1 MNNTRN
7 PKIKNEFSLLSMI
20 SRLDRFGQDI
30 FGILLILLGLLSFL
44 GLFRISTGILI
55 DRWTLL
61 IEKGF
66 GWGAYLIAGFFI
78 YVGILIL
85 LRRIENA
92 PHLNLNRIL
101 ALEGFLFISLALLA
115 IFGGL
120 SLENAEIGADG
131 GIIGWG
137 MSTLLEKVVPV
148 PFSTIL
154 LLPFALVLLVIGLG
168 FSQKLFNKLRFLKG
182 FTGIRGIDK
191 KSSTDETVSDQNND
205 DVVTTITPNEIGKIT
220 KNLRNLNST
229 GSITSKK
236 INRNGLP
243 PISLLLPEEK
253 PPVDKE
259 FLKSQGLMI
268 INRLAEFDVPV
279 KIKGYR
285 IGPTIIQYALELGG
299 YDKVDENGNLV
310 HKRVQMS
317 QLTRLKRDLAMALA
331 VERLR
336 FETPIPGYSYVGVE
350 VPNQFGSK
358 VRLRPIM
365 ESSEYQNM
373 KSPLGLILGVNVSN
387 QPVLADLSRMPHLLI
402 GGTTG
407 SGKSI
412 FMRDLAVVLIMKNSP
427 DELRLI
433 MLDPKKVE
441 LIPFSGIPHLLGPVE
456 TDPKRMIAALQWAVL
471 EMERRFKLME
481 SFNSRDLNSF
491 NSKMKER
498 GEEVLPRIVILID
511 ELANLMANE
520 PEQAEATIARL
531 SQMARATGI
540 HLVVSTQR
548 PSVNVVT
555 GLIKAN
561 FPARIAFMTATS
573 VDSKVIL
580 DKNGAE
586 DLLGNGDLLF
596 LNPEL
601 TELQRAQAPLVE
613 KQEIMNVVQF
623 WTRQYETEVNA
634 APWENIATPENE
646 ISDELLEKAL
656 QVIQDEGK
664 ASASLLQLR
673 LHIGFPKAGRLM
685 DELKQKGYIKSS
697 NFENRKKSGSSF
709 DINDD

>member
-1 MNNTRN
+1 MQN
-7 PKIKNEFSLLSMI
+7 KKSEIKNGFSLVNWVGKI
-20 SRLDRFGQDI
+20 DRFGQDI
-30 FGILLILLGLLSFL
+30 LGILLILLGLLSFL
-44 GLFRISTGILI
+44 GLFRISTGLLI
-55 DRWTLL
+55 DRWTSL

-66 GWGAYLIAGFFI
+66 GWGAYLAAGFLI
-78 YVGILIL
+78 YVGLLIL

-101 ALEGFLFISLALLA
+101 ALEGFLFIFLILLA
-115 IFGGL
+115 IFGGF
-120 SLENAEIGADG
+120 SLDNAEIGADG

-137 MSTLLEKVVPV
+137 MSNLIERAIPV
-148 PFSTIL
+148 PFSTLL
-154 LLPFALVLLVIGLG
+154 LLPIGLVLLVIGLG
-168 FSQKLFNKLRFLKG
+168 FGQKVFGKL
-182 FTGIRGIDK
+182 GIFKILASLQGNDE
-191 KSSTDETVSDQNND
+191 KSPITEAISDQSD
-205 DVVTTITPNEIGKIT
+205 DEVVTTIETAEVGKKT
-220 KNLRNLNST
+220 RNLRNLAST
-229 GSITSKK
+229 GNTPSKK
-236 INRNGLP
+236 SSRNGLP
-243 PISLLLPEEK
+243 PLSLLLPEEK
-253 PPVDKE
+253 HPVDKE
-259 FLKSQGLMI
+259 FLQSQGRMI
-268 INRLAEFDVPV
+268 IKRLAEFDVPV
-279 KIKGYR
+279 KVMGYR
-285 IGPTIIQYALELGG
+285 IGPTIIQYAVELGG

-336 FETPIPGYSYVGVE
+336 FETPIPGYAYVGVE

-365 ESSEYQNM
+365 ESGEYQTM
-373 KSPLGLILGVNVSN
+373 KSPLGLILGVDVSN

-412 FMRDLAVVLIMKNSP
+412 FMRDLAIALIMKNSP

-441 LIPFSGIPHLLGPVE
+441 LVSFSGIPHLLGPVE
-456 TDPKRMIAALQWAVL
+456 TDPKRMIAALQWTVL

-491 NSKMKER
+491 NLKMKDR
-498 GEEVLPRIVILID
+498 GDEVLPRIVVLID
-511 ELANLMANE
+511 ELANLMVNE

-596 LNPEL
+596 LNPEQ

-623 WTRQYETEVNA
+623 WTSQYEAEANA

-697 NFENRKKSGSSF
+697 NFEGRKNSSSSY
-709 DINDD
+709 DMNDD

>member
-1 MNNTRN
+1 MNNRN
-7 PKIKNEFSLLSMI
+7 PENNKQGFDLVNLVSKI
-20 SRLDRFGQDI
+20 DRFGQDI
-30 FGILLILLGLLSFL
+30 LGVSLILLGMLSFL
-44 GLFRISTGILI
+44 GLFRISTGLLI
-55 DRWTLL
+55 DRWTSF

-66 GWGAYLIAGFFI
+66 GWGAYLGAAFLI
-78 YVGILIL
+78 YLGVLIL
-85 LRRIENA
+85 LRRIEKA
-92 PHLNLNRIL
+92 PHINLNRIL
-101 ALEGFLFISLALLA
+101 ALEGFFFIFLILLA
-115 IFGGL
+115 IFGGF
-120 SLENAEIGADG
+120 SLDNAEIGADG

-137 MSTLLEKVVPV
+137 MTNLLQRIIPI
-148 PFSTIL
+148 PICAIL
-154 LLPFALVLLVIGLG
+154 LIPAAMILLVIGIG
-168 FSQKLFNKLRFLKG
+168 DWQKISGLFRSIFPFLKINASTRSTD
-182 FTGIRGIDK
+182 FTSDPKFDDAGSTFTTVTGNENGTK
-191 KSSTDETVSDQNND
+191 VSSSLSAGSST
-205 DVVTTITPNEIGKIT
+205 IK
-220 KNLRNLNST
+220 KT
-229 GSITSKK
+229 GRK
-236 INRNGLP
+236 GLP
-243 PISLLLPEEK
+243 PISLLLPGEK
-253 PPVDKE
+253 HQVDKE
-259 FLKSQGLMI
+259 FLQSQGRMI
-268 INRLAEFDVPV
+268 IKRLAEFDVPV
-279 KIKGYR
+279 KVMGYR
-285 IGPTIIQYALELGG
+285 IGPTIIQYAVELGS
-299 YDKVDENGNLV
+299 YDKIDENGNLV

-350 VPNQFGSK
+350 VPNQFASR

-365 ESSEYQNM
+365 ESSEYQNL
-373 KSPLGLILGVNVSN
+373 KSPLGLILGVDVSN
-387 QPVLADLSRMPHLLI
+387 QSVLADLSRMPHLLI

-412 FMRDLAVVLIMKNSP
+412 FMRDLAITLIIKNSP
-427 DELRLI
+427 DDLRLI

-441 LIPFSGIPHLLGPVE
+441 LISFSGIPHLLGPVE

-481 SFNSRDLNSF
+481 SFNARDLISF
-491 NSKMKER
+491 NSKMKDR
-498 GEEVLPRIVILID
+498 GEPTLPRIVILID

-520 PEQAEATIARL
+520 PDQAEATIARL

-540 HLVVSTQR
+540 HLAVSTQR

-573 VDSKVIL
+573 VDSKVVL

-596 LNPEL
+596 LNPEQ
-601 TELQRAQAPLVE
+601 TELLRAQAPLVE
-613 KQEIMNVVQF
+613 KEEIANVVHF
-623 WTRQYETEVNA
+623 WTSQYEAEVQA

-646 ISDELLEKAL
+646 ISDDLLEKAL

-697 NFENRKKSGSSF
+697 GFEGRKYSGSSY
-709 DINDD
+709 DGNDD